1 MQKDKFDAIKNNV
14 QEIIDFIAE
23 KNVREA
29 TNKLVEVGKELDE
42 ILDFSADDEDLMEIS
57 RYQVLI
63 NQLHQKIVGLNGH
76 ANGNI

>member
-29 TNKLVEVGKELDE
+29 TNKLVEVGEELDE